1 MIVGLGLANLGP
13 IATSL
18 KTYGLWLTQAITN
31 EVTTTNCIPGI
42 VISLSFLFAGFLLVY
57 LWSLRF
63 LPSELNR
70 AYDRLTGI
78 VTRVAQQQA
87 AEVAQQKA
95 AEVAQQEV
103 ARKTIEID
111 KKTSRMEQSI
121 EAFRKRPIF
130 AMQPERLQ
138 QVIDE
143 LGRLGVDERTR
154 EEIRVRYESATTW
167 DDEPLEAFGS
177 TTSGGYVLSASVRQQ
192 DPSAMYEFSVTLN
205 APEGVVDGQVVWLL
219 HHSFGR
225 VLLASTIEDGVARHL
240 GRTRGPFWLGAVV
253 PRLGKDAL
261 RLAINLADAEGAT
274 QEFLDENR

>member
-13 IATSL
+13 IAANL
-18 KTYGLWLTQAITN
+18 KIYGLWLTQAITN
-31 EVTTTNCIPGI
+31 EAATTNCIPGI

-103 ARKTIEID
+103 ARKTEEID
-111 KKTSRMEQSI
+111 KKTSKMEQSI
-121 EAFRKRPIF
+121 DAFRKRPMF

-138 QVIDE
+138 QITAE
-143 LGRLGVDERTR
+143 LARLGVDDKTQ
-154 EEIRVRYESATTW
+154 EEILARYDSATTW
-167 DDEPLEAFGS
+167 YDEPLEAFGPV
-177 TTSGGYVLSASVRQQ
+177 TFGDYVLSASVRRP
-192 DPSAMYEFSVTLN
+192 DLSAMYEFSVTLK
-205 APEGVVDGQVVWLL
+205 APEGGVDGQVIWLL
-219 HHSFGR
+219 HQSFGR
-225 VLLASTIEDGVARHL
+225 VLLTSTVEDGVARHQ
-240 GRTRGPFWLGAVV
+240 GRTRGPFWVGVVV
-253 PRLGKDAL
+253 PRPGKDAL
-261 RLAINLADAEGAT
+261 RLAINLAEAEGAT
-274 QEFLDENR
+274 QEFLDED